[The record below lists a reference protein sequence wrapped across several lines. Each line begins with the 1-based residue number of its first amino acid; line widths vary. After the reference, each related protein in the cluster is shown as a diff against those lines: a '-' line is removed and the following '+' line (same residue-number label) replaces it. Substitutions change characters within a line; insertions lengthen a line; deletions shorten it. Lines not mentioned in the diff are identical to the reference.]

1 MGGSLVRVCPL
12 ELFPDRPCNA
22 QNAPASTID
31 GRSAVTPSP
40 ENNEEGSEAHGKI
53 RHQMG
58 IASGAIVV
66 RDMDLL
72 PTARLI

>member
-53 RHQMG
+53 WH
-58 IASGAIVV
+58 
-66 RDMDLL
+66 
-72 PTARLI
+72 